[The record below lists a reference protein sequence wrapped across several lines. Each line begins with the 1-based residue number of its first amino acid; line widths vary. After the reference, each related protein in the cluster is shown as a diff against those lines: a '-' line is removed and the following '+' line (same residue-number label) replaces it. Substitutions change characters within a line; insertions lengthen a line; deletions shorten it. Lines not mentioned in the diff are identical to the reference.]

1 MRRRAHARQ
10 SEERMARKLF
20 VGGLSWNTTDEGL
33 RAAFGHFGTVTEAK
47 VVTDRETGRSR
58 GFGFVAFQNPAD
70 SESAMQAMDGA
81 TLDMRQIRVSVA
93 EDKPRGP
100 RPDGP
105 PRSADGPRGFGG
117 PGRPNYD
124 RGAPDSRPQPPREA
138 PAGDRGFSPRP
149 SGPPA
154 GQGRPPRNFDSG
166 PSYDRGGPP
175 ARGFAS
181 APPPAPAPSESRGRR
196 DRDRDRG
203 RDRDEAEDRAKR
215 RSGRGRRRHEEGDGD
230 LDMED

>member
-1 MRRRAHARQ
+1 
-10 SEERMARKLF
+10 MARKLF

-33 RAAFGHFGTVTEAK
+33 RAAFGHFGTVIEAK

-81 TLDMRQIRVSVA
+81 ALDMRQIRVSIA

-105 PRSADGPRGFGG
+105 PRSADAPRPGG
-117 PGRPNYD
+117 PGRPFND

-154 GQGRPPRNFDSG
+154 GQGRPPRNFDPG

-175 ARGFAS
+175 ARNFA
-181 APPPAPAPSESRGRR
+181 APPPPAPAPAEGRGRR

-203 RDRDEAEDRAKR
+203 RDREEDEARAKKR
-215 RSGRGRRRHEEGDGD
+215 VGRGRRRHEEGDGD
-230 LDMED
+230 LDVDD